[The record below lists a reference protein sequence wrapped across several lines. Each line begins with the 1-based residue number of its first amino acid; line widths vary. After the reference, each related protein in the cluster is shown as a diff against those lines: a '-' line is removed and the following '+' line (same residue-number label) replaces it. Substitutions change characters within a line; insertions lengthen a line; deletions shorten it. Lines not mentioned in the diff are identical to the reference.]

1 MFMLRRGK
9 CQGVQ
14 TRLFRV
20 FLKVFFNCLKINKLV
35 IQKKSFTTQEIVEQ
49 LRIGENVEGITTNLY
64 RRFEGKSI
72 RLVQRLGGNYE
83 DAEDVLHDSLLALL
97 HHIQEDKFD
106 AVGVASLDTYFYS
119 IVRNEWLNKNRGDSR
134 RLQREETAAAMT
146 GSVEN
151 TTPLSEM
158 IQNDTAYQVFQK
170 IGEKCRKILS
180 AYYAENRPLTEVAEE
195 LQISLGA
202 LRVEKHRCMKKLSGL
217 VNEL

>member
-1 MFMLRRGK
+1 MIR
-9 CQGVQ
+9 
-14 TRLFRV
+14 
-20 FLKVFFNCLKINKLV
+20 
-35 IQKKSFTTQEIVEQ
+35 KKSFTTQEIVEQ
-49 LRIGENVEGITTNLY
+49 LRIGENVEGITTYLY

-72 RLVQRLGGNYE
+72 RLVQRLGGTYE

-146 GSVEN
+146 SSVEN

-202 LRVEKHRCMKKLSGL
+202 LRVEKHRCMKKLSSL